1 MKRRTLILSALNVVG
16 ALQVGWALLPMRSRL
31 GGGEVM
37 LPTEGD
43 VALNGWIK
51 ITGDG
56 KVILAMPKSE
66 MGQGIHTALS
76 MMVAEELDVPLSA
89 TQLEQAGPNRI
100 FGNVAMFVHNSPFH
114 PLETEGDNKL
124 VRAKVGDWMFAKIA
138 RELGLSITGG
148 SSSVADAWEPLRQA
162 AAIARASL
170 LASAATQWGVPVAEL
185 SVKAGVVSHPSGKSG
200 HYGEFAKGAAGLA
213 PKDFAVKDR
222 KDWTLIGQPS
232 QRGDIPAKTN
242 GTARYG
248 IDVRQPGMLFASVR
262 MAPML
267 GGTVQSIESTA
278 AMAMPGVQRLV
289 KLDSWGGST
298 AGIAVVGA
306 TTWQT
311 KQAALAVDVTW
322 AQRADGALDTQR
334 IQADMLGQ
342 LKSQAGETFYTKG
355 EADKAE
361 AGATRLITAS
371 YTAPYLAHATME
383 PMNCTAQVKDGKVEV
398 WAPTQ
403 VPTAARTI
411 AAQAAG
417 VSEDAVTLH
426 VTLLGGGFGRRL
438 DVDYVGQAVQ
448 VAMACEGKPVQL
460 IWSRE
465 EDMTHDFYRPM
476 HVADMQAA
484 VDAQGRVTSL
494 RIKSAG
500 DSIATRWILRS
511 FPPVSKVVAAAA
523 LVLQESA
530 HPVFSVLNTVAN
542 PLVAAD
548 KTGPE
553 GLFDQPYGFAN
564 QHMEHVFTHMGVPV
578 GFFRSVGHSH
588 NAFFIESFIDEL
600 AFETKQDPFA
610 FRAAL
615 LTEAPRYLAVLKLAA
630 EKAQWGKAMPAG
642 RAQGIALHEAFG
654 SIVAEV
660 AEVSVENGVPRV
672 HKVVVAIDCGTV
684 INPDTVAQQM
694 ESCVVFGLTAALH
707 GKIDITGGVV
717 QQTNFPTYP
726 MVKLAEAPVVETHIV
741 PSTRSPG
748 GVGEPGLPP
757 LAPAV
762 ANALFVLT
770 GKRHRTLPLV

>member
-1 MKRRTLILSALNVVG
+1 MKRRTLILSALNIAG
-16 ALQVGWALLPMRSRL
+16 ALQIGWALLPARSRL
-31 GGGEVM
+31 GQPDVM

-51 ITGDG
+51 ITREG

-66 MGQGIHTALS
+66 MGQGVYTALS
-76 MMVAEELDVPLSA
+76 MMVAEELDVPLGA
-89 TQLEQAGPNRI
+89 TQLEQAGPSTI

-114 PLETEGDNKL
+114 PLESEDGQKPFK
-124 VRAKVGDWMFAKIA
+124 VRTGEWMLGKIA

-148 SSSVADAWEPLRQA
+148 SSSVADAWEPLREA

-185 SVKAGVVSHPSGKSG
+185 LVKAGVVSHASGKSG

-222 KDWTLIGQPS
+222 KDWTVIGKSEP
-232 QRGDIPAKTN
+232 RVDIPSKTN

-267 GGTVQSIESTA
+267 GGTVQSLDSKA
-278 AMAMPGVQRLV
+278 ALAMPGVQRLV
-289 KLDSWGGST
+289 QLDSWGGST
-298 AGIAVVGA
+298 AGFAVVGQ
-306 TTWQT
+306 TTWHT
-311 KQAALAVDVTW
+311 KQAALAVNVQW
-322 AQRADGALDTQR
+322 AQRAQGGLDTQR
-334 IQADMLGQ
+334 IQADMQEQ
-342 LKSQAGETFYTKG
+342 LKTQAGQTFFERG
-355 EADKAE
+355 SAEKAE
-361 AGATRLITAS
+361 AAATRVITAHYS
-371 YTAPYLAHATME
+371 APYLAHATME

-398 WAPTQ
+398 WVPTQ
-403 VPTAARTI
+403 VPSAARTI

-438 DVDYVGQAVQ
+438 DVDFVGQAVQ

-476 HVADMQAA
+476 HVAQLQAA
-484 VDAQGRVTSL
+484 VDAQGTISSL

-511 FPPVSKVVAAAA
+511 FPPVAKVVAASS
-523 LVLQESA
+523 LVLHESA
-530 HPVFSVLNTVAN
+530 HPVFTALNTVA
-542 PLVAAD
+542 PPIVVAD
-548 KTGPE
+548 KTAPE
-553 GLFDQPYGFAN
+553 GLFDLPYGFAN
-564 QHMEHVFTHMGVPV
+564 QHMAHVFTQSGVPI

-588 NAFFIESFIDEL
+588 NAFFAESFMDEL

-615 LTEAPRYLAVLKLAA
+615 LSAAPRYLAVLKLAA
-630 EKAQWGKAMPAG
+630 DKAQWGSPLPAG
-642 RAQGIALHEAFG
+642 HARGIALHESFG

-660 AEVSVENGVPRV
+660 AEVSLQNGVPRV

-684 INPDTVAQQM
+684 INPNTVAQQM
-694 ESCVVFGLTAALH
+694 ESAVIFGLTAALH
-707 GKIDITGGVV
+707 GKIDIKEGVV
-717 QQTNFPTYP
+717 QQTSFPSYP
-726 MVKLAEAPVVETHIV
+726 MVKLAEAPVVETWIV
-741 PSTRSPG
+741 PSTRAPG
-748 GVGEPGLPP
+748 GVGEPGMPP

-770 GKRHRTLPLV
+770 GKRQRALPLV